1 MGFLC
6 DLVIVLLKK
15 KVILTLAKTVRKT
28 FFRTIATGGQL
39 YRNGDRE
46 SKLNS
51 EYRKDEWSFA
61 ANEQSEG
68 VCG

>member
-1 MGFLC
+1 
-6 DLVIVLLKK
+6 VIVLLKK
-15 KVILTLAKTVRKT
+15 KVILTLVKTIKKT
-28 FFRTIATGGQL
+28 LLRTIAIGDQH

-46 SKLNS
+46 SKFNS
-51 EYRKDEWSFA
+51 EYKKDEWSFR